1 MNPYL
6 IPPNTTY
13 RPGRTSEAEIIAPH
27 NDYIIIK
34 DFGSVKDSMR
44 KADSR
49 WNRRCL
55 AKPKTEKRMIPESVN
70 EMLHITKKDTT
81 INTMVGEKMNRQLT
95 NKQALLKTHPSIL
108 AWRLPGTE
116 EPSGLP
122 SMGSHRVGHD

>member
-70 EMLHITKKDTT
+70 EIA
-81 INTMVGEKMNRQLT
+81 G
-95 NKQALLKTHPSIL
+95 
-108 AWRLPGTE
+108 
-116 EPSGLP
+116 
-122 SMGSHRVGHD
+122 HRNM